1 MGIAMA
7 VGTAIHFVL
16 ENVDLEADPAD
27 ARARADA
34 LLQMALG
41 EAAAPE
47 RFEAVLAR
55 AGALLE
61 RITEGT
67 LYAKLRGLA
76 PQIVAR
82 ELPVLVPPDD
92 DTGPAAY
99 LSGTI
104 DLVYRDA
111 DSGQL
116 VVADY
121 KTDRVDDDVVLQE
134 RTAAYAL
141 QGAVYQRAVQ
151 EAFGL
156 PYTPRFELWYLAA
169 DRIVQAPGNG
179 AGPARPEV
187 HRQ

>member
-1 MGIAMA
+1 VFENLDFEEE
-7 VGTAIHFVL
+7 VGAGR
-16 ENVDLEADPAD
+16 E
-27 ARARADA
+27 RADA
-34 LLQMALG
+34 LLAIALG
-41 EAAAPE
+41 EAAPPE
-47 RFEAVLAR
+47 RFEEALTRAR
-55 AGALLE
+55 ALLDRIGEGALF
-61 RITEGT
+61 
-67 LYAKLRGLA
+67 AKLRGLA

-82 ELPVLVPPDD
+82 ELPVLVPPTG

-99 LSGTI
+99 LSGMI
-104 DLVYRDA
+104 DLVYRDP

-121 KTDRVDDDVVLQE
+121 KTDRVDDDAVLKQ

-169 DRIVQAPGNG
+169 DRIV
-179 AGPARPEV
+179 
-187 HRQ
+187 